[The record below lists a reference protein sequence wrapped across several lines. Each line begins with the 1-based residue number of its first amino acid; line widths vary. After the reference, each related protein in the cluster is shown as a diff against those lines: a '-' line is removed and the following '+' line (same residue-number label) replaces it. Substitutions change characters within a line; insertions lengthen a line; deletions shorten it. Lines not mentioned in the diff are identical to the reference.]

1 MAGKYIVGR
10 LCIQILISLA
20 DKTHNM
26 EFFNDIDPLLKT
38 LWFIAIPVSAVFV
51 IQSIMTFAGMDSSD
65 GTDADFDSN
74 LEGTDAPFQLLTFRN
89 LINFLLGLSWTGIS
103 FFNTIQSK
111 FLLLA
116 LSILIG
122 AAFVATFFLIISQ
135 IQKLAEDNSFK
146 ISDTVNQTCSVYLTI
161 PEMKKGKGKV
171 QVSVKG
177 AFHEL
182 DAITEKE
189 KIETSSIVRIVRVD
203 GNNLVV
209 VEKV

>member
-1 MAGKYIVGR
+1 
-10 LCIQILISLA
+10 
-20 DKTHNM
+20 M